1 MSRLDDALASL
12 RRLEAEIRQLER
24 FGRDSFEDGDVV
36 RFTKTYG
43 VTEPEPRTYIHAA
56 VKTPVGWYL
65 TGQNR
70 KTVWTYDELIEFIVQ
85 YPLAE
90 NIVVAVTWADVV
102 QTVAERA
109 LEANQETA
117 KMIEEFLAD
126 PSSGIAR
133 TRPPAVLPD
142 ETQYAYVERREFEAT
157 WCPRAGE

>member
-24 FGRDSFEDGDVV
+24 FGRDSFENGDVV

-109 LEANQETA
+109 LEANPETA
-117 KMIEEFLAD
+117 RFRFCPAGAPAASAGVPAD
-126 PSSGIAR
+126 MPG
-133 TRPPAVLPD
+133 
-142 ETQYAYVERREFEAT
+142 TQRVERREFEAT
-157 WCPRAGE
+157 RDAREND

>member
-43 VTEPEPRTYIHAA
+43 VTEPEPKTYTYAA

-65 TGQNR
+65 TGQHR
-70 KTVWTYDELIEFIVQ
+70 RPQVTYDELIEFIVK

-109 LEANQETA
+109 LEANPETA
-117 KMIEEFLAD
+117 RFL
-126 PSSGIAR
+126 R
-133 TRPPAVLPD
+133 FCPAGAPAASAGVPTD
-142 ETQYAYVERREFEAT
+142 MPGTQRVERREFEAT
-157 WCPRAGE
+157 RDAREND